1 MDLKKIKSII
11 KLVEE
16 SSVQEVS
23 VEEGDFAITVSKQS
37 SLPPVGQFAPQAVS
51 MPAPG
56 PPPAAPASTTTSAD
70 TGHEATPAAPVSG
83 GHVQKSPIVG
93 TYYEAAS
100 PDSDPFITQG
110 CSVKK
115 GDTICIVEAMKIMNE
130 IEAEMDGVIEAIH
143 TANGQAV
150 EYDQPLVTIKPAS

>member
-11 KLVEE
+11 KLVED

-37 SLPPVGQFAPQAVS
+37 SLPPAGQATPQVVATPTQAQV
-51 MPAPG
+51 PA
-56 PPPAAPASTTTSAD
+56 PPAASPASAESQGD
-70 TGHEATPAAPVSG
+70 PSTGAPASS
-83 GHVQKSPIVG
+83 GHVQTSPIVG

-150 EYDQPLVTIKPAS
+150 EFDQPLVTIKPTS

>member
-37 SLPPVGQFAPQAVS
+37 SLPPVAQPSAQVLAPAATPSQA
-51 MPAPG
+51 A
-56 PPPAAPASTTTSAD
+56 PPPSQPEPVTEPSGS
-70 TGHEATPAAPVSG
+70 TPASG

-110 CSVKK
+110 CTVKK

-130 IEAEMDGVIEAIH
+130 IEAEVDGVIETIH

-150 EYDQPLVTIKPAS
+150 EFDQPLVTIKPAS

>member
-37 SLPPVGQFAPQAVS
+37 SLPPVAQPSAQVIAPS
-51 MPAPG
+51 T
-56 PPPAAPASTTTSAD
+56 PPPAAAPSTQPETVTEPSGSAPS
-70 TGHEATPAAPVSG
+70 TG
-83 GHVQKSPIVG
+83 GHIQKSPIVG

-110 CSVKK
+110 CTVKK
-115 GDTICIVEAMKIMNE
+115 GDTICIIEAMKIMNE
-130 IEAEMDGVIEAIH
+130 IEAEVDGVIETIH

-150 EYDQPLVTIKPAS
+150 EFDQPLVTIKPSS

>member
-37 SLPPVGQFAPQAVS
+37 SLPPVGQAAPQVVTSAPPTPVISPVASPSNSSDEVS
-51 MPAPG
+51 AG
-56 PPPAAPASTTTSAD
+56 APASN
-70 TGHEATPAAPVSG
+70 GHM
-83 GHVQKSPIVG
+83 QKSPIVG

-115 GDTICIVEAMKIMNE
+115 GDTICIIEAMKIMNE

-150 EYDQPLVTIKPAS
+150 EYDQPLVTIKPTS

>member
-37 SLPPVGQFAPQAVS
+37 SLPLVTQPSAQVITPS
-51 MPAPG
+51 T
-56 PPPAAPASTTTSAD
+56 PPPVAPSPSGQPETVTEPS
-70 TGHEATPAAPVSG
+70 GSVPNSG
-83 GHVQKSPIVG
+83 GHIQKSPIVG

-110 CSVKK
+110 CTVKK
-115 GDTICIVEAMKIMNE
+115 GDTICIIEAMKIMNE
-130 IEAEMDGVIEAIH
+130 IEAEVDGVIETIH

-150 EYDQPLVTIKPAS
+150 EFDQPLVTIKASS

>member
-37 SLPPVGQFAPQAVS
+37 SLPPVGQVAPQVVTS
-51 MPAPG
+51 
-56 PPPAAPASTTTSAD
+56 PAAVPSAPTAPTTSD
-70 TGHEATPAAPVSG
+70 NSGSEETATAPSSG

-115 GDTICIVEAMKIMNE
+115 GDTLCIVEAMKIMNE

-143 TANGQAV
+143 MANGQAV
-150 EYDQPLVTIKPAS
+150 EFDQPLVTIKPTS

>member
-37 SLPPVGQFAPQAVS
+37 SLPPVAQPSTQVFS
-51 MPAPG
+51 
-56 PPPAAPASTTTSAD
+56 PAAPTAQVAPAGQPEPVTEPSGS
-70 TGHEATPAAPVSG
+70 TPATG

-110 CSVKK
+110 CTVKK
-115 GDTICIVEAMKIMNE
+115 GDTICIIEAMKIMNE
-130 IEAEMDGVIEAIH
+130 IEAEVDGVIETIH

-150 EYDQPLVTIKPAS
+150 EFDQPLVTIKPAS

>member
-37 SLPPVGQFAPQAVS
+37 SLPPVAQPSAQVLA
-51 MPAPG
+51 
-56 PPPAAPASTTTSAD
+56 PAAPPAQVAPAGQPEPVTEPLGS
-70 TGHEATPAAPVSG
+70 TPATG

-110 CSVKK
+110 CTVKK
-115 GDTICIVEAMKIMNE
+115 GDTICIIEAMKIMNE
-130 IEAEMDGVIEAIH
+130 IEAEVDGVIETIH

-150 EYDQPLVTIKPAS
+150 EFDQPLVTIKPAS

>member
-37 SLPPVGQFAPQAVS
+37 SLPPVGQVAPQVVTS
-51 MPAPG
+51 PAAAPSA
-56 PPPAAPASTTTSAD
+56 PAAPTTSD
-70 TGHEATPAAPVSG
+70 NSGSEATATAPSSG

-115 GDTICIVEAMKIMNE
+115 GDTLCIVEAMKIMNE
-130 IEAEMDGVIEAIH
+130 IEAEMDGVIETIH
-143 TANGQAV
+143 MANGQAV
-150 EYDQPLVTIKPAS
+150 EFDQPLVTIKPTS